1 MGDYTNFIF
10 DRNELPIDNTYKD
23 YSNSLFL
30 AYDLSNIDFTGSLF
44 INSDFLNNNLY
55 NCKFTNCDLSG
66 AKFIYADLTD
76 VTFEGADLT
85 NCDINN
91 CTLKNTSIS
100 KAKTINN
107 TNIDYSFT
115 SNDITSDTK
124 VLNKEIVNNAIKKSD
139 PISDITIEDYET
151 VDNNAFEEFSYLQN
165 ITLGSSIKN
174 VGKGSFQSCSNLN
187 AIKFKSNEKYI
198 TNDPNTIYETSLTKI
213 DSSCFQNCS
222 GLKQVILPTTL
233 KNIGK
238 SAFQGCS
245 NMNYVILSNESL
257 NVLNDDTFTGI
268 DPSCSIYVYQKSRS
282 NILKSGL
289 YYEGTIDGGNI
300 TYTKENGVDFE
311 ELYKKK
317 YNTDIVDRN
326 NFQYIEFEELM
337 ENCGYI
343 SDAYISK
350 KLKKTIERVTEK
362 ANVDYL
368 KNKVNV
374 SNIMSNFISNTNEN
388 IFVNNEYLESIAA
401 QQKIFNV
408 TNKITTKDENVDDER
423 IKTYIIKN
431 NVDTYQTKYDYN
443 DLFDKNA
450 TLILDILTNTIK
462 DSNSNNIKDVVVE
475 SGAILP
481 NITSDIVNTKQITV
495 SKNYEEKPVSS
506 LDSLIYGID
515 TSIDN
520 TSIDGTTVDGN
531 TIYEI
536 VLDGDSIKKMN
547 SEKFALYYPN
557 FSEGSIIKLVS
568 KKFKELPIPVDKDNV
583 SIDKIVSNNIPSN
596 ISLIDYILSSA
607 VSNGLNYIIN
617 MNKYTKTFIVKH
629 DDSMEL
635 SNANIYINR
644 FIDIQDK
651 IDNKVFNREF
661 NNLRNIPT
669 KTINNNKYYTV
680 TYDNNHDNLD
690 SNNNNYNASFLNFK
704 LTFSP
709 SLYIEDVGERDYNF
723 ELNDANIIND
733 NKFKKTSLYKNKEK
747 TDFLY
752 NLYFDSATNTIS
764 EECFSNF
771 KNINSIIISD
781 TIKKME
787 SKAFENC
794 SNLKEITWHISD
806 PNEDNVTVSI
816 SSDIFTGC
824 NNLKTIY
831 MNNTTLEYFNK
842 IMNS

>member
-1 MGDYTNFIF
+1 MGEYIKFIF
-10 DRNELPIDNTYKD
+10 DRSSLPNDTSNND
-23 YSNSLFL
+23 YSNTLFL
-30 AYDLSNIDFTGSLF
+30 AYDLSNIDFTGSSF

-66 AKFIYADLTD
+66 AKFLYADLTN
-76 VTFEGADLT
+76 VTFEGANLT
-85 NCDINN
+85 NCDINT
-91 CTLKNTSIS
+91 CILKNTSIS
-100 KAKTINN
+100 TAKTINN

-124 VLNKEIVNNAIKKSD
+124 VLNKEIVNDTIKKSD
-139 PISDITIEDYET
+139 PINDITIEDYET
-151 VDNNAFEEFSYLQN
+151 VDENAFKEFSYLQN

-187 AIKFKSNEKYI
+187 AIKFKSNEKNI

-213 DSSCFQNCS
+213 DSNCFQNCS
-222 GLKQVILPTTL
+222 GLKELILPTTL

-257 NVLNDDTFTGI
+257 SVLNDNTFTGI
-268 DPSCSIYVYQKSRS
+268 NNNNSIYVYQKSRS
-282 NILKSGL
+282 NVLKSGL
-289 YYEGTIDGGNI
+289 YYQGTITSGKI
-300 TYTKENGVDFE
+300 TYTIENGIDFE

-317 YNTDIVDRN
+317 YNTNTVDRN

-337 ENCGYI
+337 ENSGYI
-343 SDAYISK
+343 SDTYISE
-350 KLKKTIERVTEK
+350 KLMEILKIVTKE

-368 KNKVNV
+368 KNDVNV

-401 QQKIFNV
+401 QQKTFNV
-408 TNKITTKDENVDDER
+408 TNKITTKDGNVDDER
-423 IKTYIIKN
+423 IKTYIVKN
-431 NVDTYQTKYDYN
+431 DVDTYQTKYDYN

-475 SGAILP
+475 SGAMLP

-495 SKNYEEKPVSS
+495 SKNYEENAVSS

-515 TSIDN
+515 TSIDA
-520 TSIDGTTVDGN
+520 TSNDGIAVDGN
-531 TIYEI
+531 TICEI

-557 FSEGSIIKLVS
+557 FSKGSIIKLVS
-568 KKFKELPIPVDKDNV
+568 KNFKELPIPVDKNNV
-583 SIDKIVSNNIPSN
+583 SIDKIESNDIPSN

-629 DDSMEL
+629 DDNNEL

-651 IDNKVFNREF
+651 IDNKVFTREF
-661 NNLRNIPT
+661 NNLLNIPT

-690 SNNNNYNASFLNFK
+690 SNNNNYNASFLNFN

-709 SLYIEDVGERDYNF
+709 SLYIEDIGERDYNF
-723 ELNDANIIND
+723 ELNDANIINND
-733 NKFKKTSLYKNKEK
+733 NFKNTSLYKNKEN
-747 TDFLY
+747 TAFLY

-764 EECFSNF
+764 EQCFSNF

-781 TIKKME
+781 TIQKME
-787 SKAFENC
+787 SKAFQNC
-794 SNLKEITWHISD
+794 SNLKEITWQISD
-806 PNEDNVTVSI
+806 PDEESVTVSI

-831 MNNTTLEYFNK
+831 MNKTTLEYFNR